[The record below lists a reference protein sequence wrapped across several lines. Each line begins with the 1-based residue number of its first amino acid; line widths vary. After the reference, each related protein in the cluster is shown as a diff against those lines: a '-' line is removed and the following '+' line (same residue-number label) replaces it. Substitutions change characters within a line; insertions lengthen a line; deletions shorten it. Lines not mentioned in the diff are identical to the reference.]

1 MRRILAWTIAA
12 LAAVLVLAAGLVAA
26 VNAGYG
32 RALLVRAVEA
42 RVHRPVQLN
51 GTLQAHLFSRHPQIV
66 AEGVTIGSPSW
77 MPAGRAADIGRISMV
92 LEWPGFSHR
101 AGIVALDVQ
110 AATLYLARDELGHAN
125 WQLTYPPKTAAN
137 KRAPIIRSLTA
148 PNVHVMLNDA
158 LRHLQFNGTVSV
170 QGSSVLAPQPLRIAG
185 SGQLNGRPDSF
196 ELSADPL
203 ATASHDHPYHF
214 SFAERSSGSR
224 IEGRGV
230 LSQPFA
236 YDVVDATFEAVGPD
250 LKDLYFLTGVH
261 LIDTG
266 DYRLTGRVERRQ
278 KHTVFSDLVA
288 KSGQSDMRGTVAT
301 DATNIARRK
310 LDIDLSS
317 QLLRLADLGARAAG
331 RATEAKSPLLLS
343 DAMLSLTMLRTRDAN
358 IKFRA
363 HELEVG
369 RLTIRAVSTQATM
382 DHGVLTVAPL
392 SAQLLGGRV
401 TAHLKLDAGPKIP
414 TANLDIRGTDLQLGQ
429 FPYKDPDH
437 PPVEGPMQVQVALT
451 GAGSSIHEVAA
462 SATGTVTTQLP
473 HGSLR
478 DSFAELTGLDLR
490 GLGLLLTRN
499 KREVPIRC
507 AVAKFAV
514 HEGTVVVQSL
524 IADTE
529 PVLITGEG
537 QIHLDSENLDLDI
550 RGRPKSLRFFRL
562 RAPITVRGTL
572 AHPSLGIQTSQSA
585 LKVVDPGE
593 AKDADCAALLA
604 EAGAGGPRAP
614 APR

>member
-1 MRRILAWTIAA
+1 MRAASLVRRILAWTVAA
-12 LAAVLVLAAGLVAA
+12 LAAVLMLAAGLVTA

-32 RALLVRAVEA
+32 HALLVRAVAA
-42 RVHRPVQLN
+42 RVHRPVQVN
-51 GTLQAHLFSRHPQIV
+51 GTLQAHLFLRHPQIV
-66 AEGVTIGSPSW
+66 AEHVTIDNPPW
-77 MPAGRAADIGRISMV
+77 MPAGRAAEIGRVSMQ
-92 LEWPGFSHR
+92 LQLPGFSHR
-101 AGIVALDVQ
+101 AGIVALEVE
-110 AATLYLARDELGHAN
+110 AATLYLARDAIGHAN

-137 KRAPIIRSLTA
+137 KDAPIIRSLTV
-148 PNVHVMLNDA
+148 PNAHVILNDA
-158 LRHLQFNGTVSV
+158 LRHLQFDGTVSV
-170 QGSSVLAPQPLRIAG
+170 QDPSGRAAPQPLRIAG
-185 SGQLNGRPDSF
+185 SGQLNGRADSF
-196 ELSADPL
+196 ELTADSL
-203 ATASHDHPYHF
+203 ATASHERPYHF
-214 SFAERSSGSR
+214 TFLERSSGSR
-224 IEGRGV
+224 IEGRGL

-266 DYRLTGRVERRQ
+266 DYRLTGRVSRRQ

-288 KSGQSDMRGTVAT
+288 KSGQSDMRGTVAI
-301 DATNIARRK
+301 DATDIRRK
-310 LDIDLSS
+310 LDIDLDS
-317 QLLRLADLGARAAG
+317 QLLRLSDLGIRAAG
-331 RATEAKSPLLLS
+331 RATEPKSPLLLS

-358 IKFRA
+358 VKFRA

-369 RLTIRAVSTQATM
+369 RLTIQAVSAKATM

-392 SAQLLGGRV
+392 SAQVLGGRV
-401 TAHLKLDAGPKIP
+401 NAHLKFDAEPQTP
-414 TANLDIRGTDLQLGQ
+414 TAKIDVRITDLQLGQ

-437 PPVEGPMQVQVALT
+437 PPVEGPMQAQVSLT

-462 SATGTVTTQLP
+462 SANGTVTTQLP

-507 AVAKFAV
+507 AIAKFSI
-514 HEGTVVVQSL
+514 HQGTLVVQSL

-537 QIHLDSENLDLDI
+537 QIHLDSESLDLDI
-550 RGRPKSLRFFRL
+550 RGRPKKVRLFRL

-572 AHPSLGIQTSQSA
+572 AHPSLGIQTSKSA
-585 LKVVDPGE
+585 FKVVDPGAAE
-593 AKDADCAALLA
+593 DADCPALLA
-604 EAGAGGPRAP
+604 GG
-614 APR
+614 